1 MSTADLIGAILGFIF
16 TLLVF
21 SYVIGDNPLF
31 RLAIH
36 IFIGVAAGFSTIMAV
51 NNVLLPRLILPLFEG
66 TTAERVLALVPL
78 VLGGL
83 LLTKISPRWS
93 PLGNLP
99 VAFLVG
105 VGAAAAVGGA
115 VIGTLF
121 PQVYASINLLDL
133 QTAGAMDTNLGL
145 KLVNAVII
153 LIGTLATLA
162 YFHFGVG
169 SRAQP
174 PSQVQ
179 VWLTSSGQ
187 VGQVFIAVTLGFI
200 FAGIYSAAM
209 VALVERMNF
218 LVNFVR
224 PLLLPLIPFS

>member
-31 RLAIH
+31 RFTIH
-36 IFIGVAAGFSTIMAV
+36 IFIGVAAGFATIMAV

-66 TTAERVLALVPL
+66 TTTERVLALVPL

-93 PLGNLP
+93 RLGNLP

-105 VGAAAAVGGA
+105 VGVAAAVGGA

-121 PQVYASINLLDL
+121 PQMYASINLLDL
-133 QTAGAMDTNLGL
+133 QTAVAIDTGLGL

-162 YFHFGVG
+162 YFHFGIS

-179 VWLTSSGQ
+179 VWLTGSGQ
-187 VGQVFIAVTLGFI
+187 VGQVFIAITLGFI

>member
-31 RLAIH
+31 RFTIH
-36 IFIGVAAGFSTIMAV
+36 IFIGVAAGFATIMAV

-66 TTAERVLALVPL
+66 TPTERVLALVPL

-93 PLGNLP
+93 RLGNLP

-133 QTAGAMDTNLGL
+133 QTAVAIDTGLGL

-162 YFHFGVG
+162 YFHFGIS

-179 VWLTSSGQ
+179 MWLTSSGQ
-187 VGQVFIAVTLGFI
+187 VGQVFIAVTL
-200 FAGIYSAAM
+200 
-209 VALVERMNF
+209 
-218 LVNFVR
+218 
-224 PLLLPLIPFS
+224 